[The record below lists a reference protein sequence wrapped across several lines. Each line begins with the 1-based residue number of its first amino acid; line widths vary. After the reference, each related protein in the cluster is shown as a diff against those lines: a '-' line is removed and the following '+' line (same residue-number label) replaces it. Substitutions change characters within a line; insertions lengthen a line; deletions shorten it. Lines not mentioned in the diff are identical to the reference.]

1 MMETKEQKN
10 ESRTKE
16 KKPLTEQQRQQR
28 QKMLVYPLMV
38 LLFAGCMW
46 LIFAPSSEDKEK
58 ERQGQGFNT
67 DMPMPEDSKIIGDKA
82 KAYEQQDLEN
92 KRKERRGMVGDLSA
106 FWNDSDG
113 DTPTDDADT
122 SDDYRLTRTETT
134 DGETADERQAGIRT
148 SAAAYQRLNTS
159 LGTFY
164 EPPKED
170 TEKEEL
176 RERIDELEAML
187 VAQDSKPSTMEEQ
200 VALLEK
206 SYELA
211 AKYQNDNNAGQ
222 AAQPDETG
230 GSVSTGEKSMKAEP
244 VSDVRRTVVSALPQ
258 PMTDS
263 AFIADYSGE
272 RRETADERQAGIRT
286 SAAAYQRLNTS
297 LGTFYEPPKEDTEKE
312 ELRERIDELEAML
325 VAQDSKPSTMEEQVA
340 LLEKSYELA
349 AKYQNDNNAGQAAQ
363 PDETGGSVSTG
374 EKSMKAEPV
383 SDVRR
388 TVVSALPQP
397 MTDSAFIADYSG
409 ERNYGFHTA
418 IGAEETTGKNT
429 IAACVQGDQTLT
441 DGQTVKLR
449 LLEPM
454 RVSGRVIPRN
464 TLLVGAARLQG
475 ERLGIGITS
484 LEHGGNIIPVEL
496 EVYDSDGQAGIFIP
510 GSMEI
515 DAAKEIG
522 ANMGSSLGSSINIS
536 TDAGAQL
543 ASDLGRGAIQGI
555 SQYISKRM
563 RTVKVHLKSGYR
575 VLLYQEKE

>member
-1 MMETKEQKN
+1 MEKEQKKN
-10 ESRTKE
+10 EPKE

-28 QKMLVYPLMV
+28 RKMLVYPLMG
-38 LLFAGCMW
+38 LLFLGCMW

-58 ERQGQGFNT
+58 ARQGQGFNT
-67 DMPMPEDSKIIGDKA
+67 DMPLPEDSKIIGDKT

-92 KRKERRGMVGDLSA
+92 KRKERRGMVSDLSA
-106 FWNDSDG
+106 FWNKG
-113 DTPTDDADT
+113 NNDAEADNDVA
-122 SDDYRLTRTETT
+122 SDDYRLTTTETQEEEAA
-134 DGETADERQAGIRT
+134 GKRQAGIRT
-148 SAAAYQRLNTS
+148 SAAAYERLNTS

-164 EPPKED
+164 EPPKD
-170 TEKEEL
+170 DREKEEL

-187 VAQDSKPSTMEEQ
+187 MAQEDKPSSMKEQ

-211 AKYQNDNNAGQ
+211 AKYRNGSNNTGQ
-222 AAQPDETG
+222 TTQPKEEAAVPERN
-230 GSVSTGEKSMKAEP
+230 SKAMAEP
-244 VSDVRRTVVSALPQ
+244 VSNVHRTIVSALPQ

-263 AFIADYSGE
+263 AFIADYSG
-272 RRETADERQAGIRT
+272 
-286 SAAAYQRLNTS
+286 
-297 LGTFYEPPKEDTEKE
+297 K
-312 ELRERIDELEAML
+312 
-325 VAQDSKPSTMEEQVA
+325 
-340 LLEKSYELA
+340 
-349 AKYQNDNNAGQAAQ
+349 
-363 PDETGGSVSTG
+363 
-374 EKSMKAEPV
+374 
-383 SDVRR
+383 
-388 TVVSALPQP
+388 
-397 MTDSAFIADYSG
+397 
-409 ERNYGFHTA
+409 RNYGFHTA
-418 IGAEETTGKNT
+418 IGKAEAQEKNT
-429 IAACVQGDQTLT
+429 IAACVQGDQTIT

-464 TLLVGAARLQG
+464 TTLVGAARLQG
-475 ERLGIGITS
+475 ERLGINITS
-484 LEHGGNIIPVEL
+484 LEHGGSIIPVEL
-496 EVYDSDGQAGIFIP
+496 EVYDNDGQAGIFIP

-563 RTVKVHLKSGYR
+563 RTVKVHLKSGYK

>member
-1 MMETKEQKN
+1 MYMEKEQKKN
-10 ESRTKE
+10 ETKE

-28 QKMLVYPLMV
+28 KKMLVYPLMG
-38 LLFAGCMW
+38 LLFLGCLW
-46 LIFAPSSEDKEK
+46 LIFAPSSEDREK
-58 ERQGQGFNT
+58 AKQGQGFNT

-134 DGETADERQAGIRT
+134 DG
-148 SAAAYQRLNTS
+148 
-159 LGTFY
+159 
-164 EPPKED
+164 
-170 TEKEEL
+170 
-176 RERIDELEAML
+176 
-187 VAQDSKPSTMEEQ
+187 
-200 VALLEK
+200 
-206 SYELA
+206 
-211 AKYQNDNNAGQ
+211 
-222 AAQPDETG
+222 
-230 GSVSTGEKSMKAEP
+230 
-244 VSDVRRTVVSALPQ
+244 
-258 PMTDS
+258 
-263 AFIADYSGE
+263 
-272 RRETADERQAGIRT
+272 ETADERQAGIRT

>member
-1 MMETKEQKN
+1 MKEENK
-10 ESRTKE
+10 KE
-16 KKPLTEQQRQQR
+16 KKPLTEQQRRQR

-58 ERQGQGFNT
+58 AEQGQGFNT
-67 DMPMPEDSKIIGDKA
+67 DMPLPEDSKIIGDKA

-106 FWNDSDG
+106 FWNDGEKDGSD
-113 DTPTDDADT
+113 TV
-122 SDDYRLTRTETT
+122 SDDYRLTRTETPENKSG
-134 DGETADERQAGIRT
+134 DETQA
-148 SAAAYQRLNTS
+148 RLNTS

-187 VAQDSKPSTMEEQ
+187 VAQESKPSTMEEQ

-211 AKYQNDNNAGQ
+211 AKYQNGNNAGQ
-222 AAQPDETG
+222 SAQPKETEA
-230 GSVSTGEKSMKAEP
+230 SVSARNGKAVAEP
-244 VSDVRRTVVSALPQ
+244 VSGVRRTVVSTLPQ

-263 AFIADYSGE
+263 AFITDYS
-272 RRETADERQAGIRT
+272 
-286 SAAAYQRLNTS
+286 
-297 LGTFYEPPKEDTEKE
+297 
-312 ELRERIDELEAML
+312 
-325 VAQDSKPSTMEEQVA
+325 V
-340 LLEKSYELA
+340 
-349 AKYQNDNNAGQAAQ
+349 
-363 PDETGGSVSTG
+363 
-374 EKSMKAEPV
+374 
-383 SDVRR
+383 
-388 TVVSALPQP
+388 
-397 MTDSAFIADYSG
+397 

-418 IGAEETTGKNT
+418 VGAEETTVKNT

-454 RVSGRVIPRN
+454 RVSGRIIPRN
-464 TLLVGAARLQG
+464 TTLVGAARLQG
-475 ERLGIGITS
+475 ERLGIRITS
-484 LEHGGNIIPVEL
+484 LEHDGTIILVEL
-496 EVYDSDGQAGIFIP
+496 KVYDSDGQAGIFIP

-522 ANMGSSLGSSINIS
+522 ANMGNSLGSSINIS

-563 RTVKVHLKSGYR
+563 RTVKVHLKSGYK

>member
-1 MMETKEQKN
+1 MCMEKEQKKN
-10 ESRTKE
+10 ETKE

-28 QKMLVYPLMV
+28 RKMLVYPLMG
-38 LLFAGCMW
+38 LLFLGCMW
-46 LIFAPSSEDKEK
+46 LIFAPSSEDREK
-58 ERQGQGFNT
+58 AKQGQGFNT
-67 DMPMPEDSKIIGDKA
+67 DMPLPEDSKIIGDKA
-82 KAYEQQDLEN
+82 KAYEQLQLEN
-92 KRKERRGMVGDLSA
+92 RQKERRGMVGDLSA
-106 FWNDSDG
+106 FWNEDNRDESD
-113 DTPTDDADT
+113 TV
-122 SDDYRLTRTETT
+122 SDDYRLTQTEPS
-134 DGETADERQAGIRT
+134 ENERADKQQAGIRT
-148 SAAAYQRLNTS
+148 SAAAYERLNTS

-164 EPPKED
+164 EPPKKD
-170 TEKEEL
+170 REKEEL

-187 VAQDSKPSTMEEQ
+187 MAQEGKPSSMEEQ

-211 AKYQNDNNAGQ
+211 AKYQNGKGNAGQ
-222 AAQPDETG
+222 SAQPEGTETSAKADER
-230 GSVSTGEKSMKAEP
+230 SMKAEP
-244 VSDVRRTVVSALPQ
+244 ISGVRPAVVSTLPQ

-263 AFIADYSGE
+263 AFIADY
-272 RRETADERQAGIRT
+272 A
-286 SAAAYQRLNTS
+286 
-297 LGTFYEPPKEDTEKE
+297 
-312 ELRERIDELEAML
+312 
-325 VAQDSKPSTMEEQVA
+325 
-340 LLEKSYELA
+340 
-349 AKYQNDNNAGQAAQ
+349 
-363 PDETGGSVSTG
+363 
-374 EKSMKAEPV
+374 
-383 SDVRR
+383 
-388 TVVSALPQP
+388 
-397 MTDSAFIADYSG
+397 G

-418 IGAEETTGKNT
+418 IGTAEASEKNT

-441 DGQTVKLR
+441 DGQTVKFR

-484 LEHGGNIIPVEL
+484 LEHGGSIIPVEL

>member
-1 MMETKEQKN
+1 METKEQKN
-10 ESRTKE
+10 ETRTKE
-16 KKPLTEQQRQQR
+16 KKPLTEQQRRQR

-58 ERQGQGFNT
+58 AEQGQGFNT
-67 DMPMPEDSKIIGDKA
+67 DMPLPEDSKIIGDKA

-106 FWNDSDG
+106 FWNDGKKDDSD
-113 DTPTDDADT
+113 TV
-122 SDDYRLTRTETT
+122 SDDYRLTRTEMPE
-134 DGETADERQAGIRT
+134 DKLGNETKAGIRT

-187 VAQDSKPSTMEEQ
+187 VAQESKPSTMEEQ

-211 AKYQNDNNAGQ
+211 AKYQSGGDNNAGQ
-222 AAQPDETG
+222 AAQSKEAEVAIPERNG
-230 GSVSTGEKSMKAEP
+230 KSLAEP
-244 VSDVRRTVVSALPQ
+244 VSDVRQTVVSALPQ
-258 PMTDS
+258 P
-263 AFIADYSGE
+263 I
-272 RRETADERQAGIRT
+272 
-286 SAAAYQRLNTS
+286 
-297 LGTFYEPPKEDTEKE
+297 
-312 ELRERIDELEAML
+312 
-325 VAQDSKPSTMEEQVA
+325 
-340 LLEKSYELA
+340 
-349 AKYQNDNNAGQAAQ
+349 
-363 PDETGGSVSTG
+363 
-374 EKSMKAEPV
+374 
-383 SDVRR
+383 
-388 TVVSALPQP
+388 
-397 MTDSAFIADYSG
+397 TDSAFIADYSG
-409 ERNYGFHTA
+409 ERNYGFHTVV
-418 IGAEETTGKNT
+418 GAEETTGKNT

-454 RVSGRVIPRN
+454 RVSGRIIPRN
-464 TLLVGAARLQG
+464 TPLVGAARLQG
-475 ERLGIGITS
+475 ERLGINITS
-484 LEHGGNIIPVEL
+484 LEHQGTIIPVEL
-496 EVYDSDGQAGIFIP
+496 EVYDSDGQAGVFIP

>member
-1 MMETKEQKN
+1 MYMETKKEQKN
-10 ESRTKE
+10 ETKE
-16 KKPLTEQQRQQR
+16 KKPLTERQRRQR
-28 QKMLVYPLMV
+28 QKMLVYPLMG
-38 LLFAGCMW
+38 LTFLGCMW
-46 LIFAPSSEDKEK
+46 LIFAPSSSDREK
-58 ERQGQGFNT
+58 ARQGQGFNT
-67 DMPMPEDSKIIGDKA
+67 DMPLPEDAGIIGDKA
-82 KAYEQQDLEN
+82 KAYEQQQLEN
-92 KRKERRGMVGDLSA
+92 RQKQRRGMVGDLSSL
-106 FWNDSDG
+106 WHDG
-113 DTPTDDADT
+113 AEMPDTAAAPDDC
-122 SDDYRLTRTETT
+122 RLTPVATPRKETES
-134 DGETADERQAGIRT
+134 RQHAGIRSSVT
-148 SAAAYQRLNTS
+148 ANKRLNTS

-170 TEKEEL
+170 DEKKEL
-176 RERIDELEAML
+176 RKRINELERM
-187 VAQDSKPSTMEEQ
+187 VMEQEKKPSAMEEQ

-211 AKYQNDNNAGQ
+211 AKYQNGGGNAGQ
-222 AAQPDETG
+222 TAQPEEMET
-230 GSVSTGEKSMKAEP
+230 SAKAGEKSMKAEP
-244 VSDVRRTVVSALPQ
+244 VSGVRPAVVSALPQ

-263 AFIADYSGE
+263 AFIADY
-272 RRETADERQAGIRT
+272 A
-286 SAAAYQRLNTS
+286 
-297 LGTFYEPPKEDTEKE
+297 
-312 ELRERIDELEAML
+312 
-325 VAQDSKPSTMEEQVA
+325 
-340 LLEKSYELA
+340 
-349 AKYQNDNNAGQAAQ
+349 
-363 PDETGGSVSTG
+363 
-374 EKSMKAEPV
+374 
-383 SDVRR
+383 
-388 TVVSALPQP
+388 
-397 MTDSAFIADYSG
+397 G

-418 IGAEETTGKNT
+418 IGTAEASEKNT
-429 IAACVQGDQTLT
+429 IAACVQGDQTIT

-484 LEHGGNIIPVEL
+484 LEHGGSIIPVKL

-563 RTVKVHLKSGYR
+563 RTIKVHLKSGYK

>member
-272 RRETADERQAGIRT
+272 R
-286 SAAAYQRLNTS
+286 
-297 LGTFYEPPKEDTEKE
+297 
-312 ELRERIDELEAML
+312 
-325 VAQDSKPSTMEEQVA
+325 
-340 LLEKSYELA
+340 
-349 AKYQNDNNAGQAAQ
+349 
-363 PDETGGSVSTG
+363 
-374 EKSMKAEPV
+374 
-383 SDVRR
+383 
-388 TVVSALPQP
+388 
-397 MTDSAFIADYSG
+397 
-409 ERNYGFHTA
+409 NYGFHTA

-449 LLEPM
+449 LLEHAPC
-454 RVSGRVIPRN
+454 GRGTVAGRKARHRHHLAGTRGKHHPGRTGGVRQRRAGGHLHTRLDGDRRGKGNRGEHGQLARKQHQHIDRRG
-464 TLLVGAARLQG
+464 GAARL
-475 ERLGIGITS
+475 RLGARGDTGHLAVHLEKDAHGQGTS
-484 LEHGGNIIPVEL
+484 
-496 EVYDSDGQAGIFIP
+496 EV
-510 GSMEI
+510 
-515 DAAKEIG
+515 
-522 ANMGSSLGSSINIS
+522 
-536 TDAGAQL
+536 
-543 ASDLGRGAIQGI
+543 RVQGI
-555 SQYISKRM
+555 ALPRKGMNSPK
-563 RTVKVHLKSGYR
+563 T
-575 VLLYQEKE
+575 

>member
-1 MMETKEQKN
+1 MCMEKEQKKN
-10 ESRTKE
+10 ETKE

-28 QKMLVYPLMV
+28 KKMLVY
-38 LLFAGCMW
+38 LLFLGCLW
-46 LIFAPSSEDKEK
+46 LIFAPSSEDREK
-58 ERQGQGFNT
+58 ARQGQGFNT
-67 DMPMPEDSKIIGDKA
+67 DMPLPEDSKIIGDKA
-82 KAYEQQDLEN
+82 KAYEQLQLEN
-92 KRKERRGMVGDLSA
+92 RQKERRGMVGDLSA
-106 FWNDSDG
+106 FWNEGNRDESD
-113 DTPTDDADT
+113 TV
-122 SDDYRLTRTETT
+122 SDDYRLTQTEPS
-134 DGETADERQAGIRT
+134 EKSADKQQAGIRT
-148 SAAAYQRLNTS
+148 SAAAYERLNTS

-170 TEKEEL
+170 REKEEL

-187 VAQDSKPSTMEEQ
+187 MAQEGKPSSMEEQ

-211 AKYQNDNNAGQ
+211 AKYQNGKGNAGQ
-222 AAQPDETG
+222 TAQPEGMETSAKADER
-230 GSVSTGEKSMKAEP
+230 SMKAEP
-244 VSDVRRTVVSALPQ
+244 VSGVRPAVVSALPQ

-263 AFIADYSGE
+263 AFIADY
-272 RRETADERQAGIRT
+272 A
-286 SAAAYQRLNTS
+286 
-297 LGTFYEPPKEDTEKE
+297 
-312 ELRERIDELEAML
+312 
-325 VAQDSKPSTMEEQVA
+325 
-340 LLEKSYELA
+340 
-349 AKYQNDNNAGQAAQ
+349 
-363 PDETGGSVSTG
+363 
-374 EKSMKAEPV
+374 
-383 SDVRR
+383 
-388 TVVSALPQP
+388 
-397 MTDSAFIADYSG
+397 G

-418 IGAEETTGKNT
+418 IGTAEAPEKNT
-429 IAACVQGDQTLT
+429 IAACVQGDQTVT

-454 RVSGRVIPRN
+454 RMSGRVIPRN
-464 TLLVGAARLQG
+464 THLVGAARLQG

-484 LEHGGNIIPVEL
+484 LEHGGSIIPVEL

-563 RTVKVHLKSGYR
+563 RTIKVHLKSGYR

>member
-1 MMETKEQKN
+1 MEKEQKKN
-10 ESRTKE
+10 ETKE
-16 KKPLTEQQRQQR
+16 KKPLTEQQRRQR

-92 KRKERRGMVGDLSA
+92 KQKERRGMVGDLST
-106 FWNDSDG
+106 FWNDGEKDGSD
-113 DTPTDDADT
+113 TV
-122 SDDYRLTRTETT
+122 SDDYRLTRTETPENKSG
-134 DGETADERQAGIRT
+134 GETQAGIRT

-170 TEKEEL
+170 TEKEDL

-187 VAQDSKPSTMEEQ
+187 VAQESKPSTMEEQ

-211 AKYQNDNNAGQ
+211 AKYQNGGNNNAGQ
-222 AAQPDETG
+222 TE
-230 GSVSTGEKSMKAEP
+230 
-244 VSDVRRTVVSALPQ
+244 LP
-258 PMTDS
+258 
-263 AFIADYSGE
+263 E
-272 RRETADERQAGIRT
+272 ETAT
-286 SAAAYQRLNTS
+286 SVKS
-297 LGTFYEPPKEDTEKE
+297 SEK
-312 ELRERIDELEAML
+312 
-325 VAQDSKPSTMEEQVA
+325 
-340 LLEKSYELA
+340 
-349 AKYQNDNNAGQAAQ
+349 N
-363 PDETGGSVSTG
+363 
-374 EKSMKAEPV
+374 MKAEPV

-418 IGAEETTGKNT
+418 VGAEEVAGKNT

-454 RVSGRVIPRN
+454 RVSGRIIPRN
-464 TLLVGAARLQG
+464 TTLVGTARLQG
-475 ERLGIGITS
+475 ERLGIRITS
-484 LEHGGNIIPVEL
+484 LEHGGTIIPVEL
-496 EVYDSDGQAGIFIP
+496 EVYDSDGQAGVFIP

-563 RTVKVHLKSGYR
+563 RTVKVHLKSGYK